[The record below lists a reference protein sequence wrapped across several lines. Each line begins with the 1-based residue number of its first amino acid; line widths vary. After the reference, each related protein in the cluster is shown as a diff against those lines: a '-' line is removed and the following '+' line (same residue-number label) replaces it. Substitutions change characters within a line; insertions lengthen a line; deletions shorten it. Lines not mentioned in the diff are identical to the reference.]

1 MAVVRMRVGQMIA
14 VLRHRQDRASHLV
27 ARLTST
33 RLTPVWLLLLALSG
47 GPARAGDF
55 VINYAIEANGKTG
68 SGKLEHCDDERIC
81 RFRAADLDVDIAV
94 YADSSGVARMDMIVR
109 GAADCCYTVDAE
121 RQFRSIVKPGLQRL
135 AIYRWMRAGRDDFVM
150 SAFSWNKRI
159 GTIYLEFSQARP
171 AK

>member
-1 MAVVRMRVGQMIA
+1 MMAVERMRARHMIA
-14 VLRHRQDRASHLV
+14 VGWSRQNRASHLV
-27 ARLTST
+27 T
-33 RLTPVWLLLLALSG
+33 RLAPVWLLVLAFSY
-47 GPARAGDF
+47 GPALANDF

-81 RFRAADLDVDIAV
+81 RFHAAELDVDIAV
-94 YADSSGVARMDMIVR
+94 YADSAGVARMDMIVR

-135 AIYRWMRAGRDDFVM
+135 AIYRRMRAARDDFVV

-159 GTIYLEFSQARP
+159 GTIYLELSRTRP
-171 AK
+171 VK